1 LKDQAGMQILFTFV
15 AINGKQKMIT
25 WSLQS
30 LFNQVFQ
37 KNKVKEAKLPV
48 YITSLKLSGADDS
61 SNLSDS
67 SSRLQTPKNS
77 LIGLHPFIQKHYFS
91 RHQHSFFYTD
101 ECITDQTFYVASDF
115 PALVMGTNYGRVFI
129 IQLFQ
134 DIECRGYPIL
144 TLDCHQNSPI
154 TCLYI
159 SYSTARK
166 SKQMQSDFKGSD
178 QQLAQAI
185 ASDSGGHLIACS

>member
-1 LKDQAGMQILFTFV
+1 
-15 AINGKQKMIT
+15 
-25 WSLQS
+25 
-30 LFNQVFQ
+30 
-37 KNKVKEAKLPV
+37 
-48 YITSLKLSGADDS
+48 
-61 SNLSDS
+61 
-67 SSRLQTPKNS
+67 
-77 LIGLHPFIQKHYFS
+77 
-91 RHQHSFFYTD
+91 
-101 ECITDQTFYVASDF
+101 
-115 PALVMGTNYGRVFI
+115 MGTNYGRVFI
-129 IQLFQ
+129 VQLFQ

-185 ASDSGGHLIACS
+185 ASDSGGHLIACSENGTISVTNMNAGEIVHVLNNFSIRRNDNIKKRVDQFMNEREDNHQRRRRHSFSGHYQCQKYFNMVKINPMKTFEYCSYGLINRILEVQILQ